1 MLRAAE
7 RERQHDSVESHSADG
22 DSQHKR
28 PRAFKTA
35 RRAPGSRG
43 SHHFSASGFW
53 FFAAGFLMRPAI
65 RLMKSLSSRARLPQ
79 AARILALMSTFRPSV
94 RERPRPSP

>member
-28 PRAFKTA
+28 PRAFKQRALRPAPEDPTTSLLA
-35 RRAPGSRG
+35 AFGFLRRA
-43 SHHFSASGFW
+43 F
-53 FFAAGFLMRPAI
+53 
-65 RLMKSLSSRARLPQ
+65 
-79 AARILALMSTFRPSV
+79 
-94 RERPRPSP
+94 